1 MNHILTSFEMTGID
15 SLVGIYPSYEEANF
29 IRSKTRFPNQC
40 IISET
45 DAPIT
50 TDRVGD
56 FLRKTRQWW
65 KYSKNQGAI

>member
-1 MNHILTSFEMTGID
+1 MNHMLVDFSISGVD

-29 IRSKTRFPNQC
+29 IRSKARFPNQC

-45 DAPIT
+45 DNKIT

-56 FLRKTRQWW
+56 FLRRTRQWW
-65 KYSKNQGAI
+65 EYSKN